1 VIDLHSHLLPGVD
14 DGSKSV
20 EQSVAVLTTMRDGG
34 VTGVCLTPHHTVSRI
49 GQGIPE
55 SHDAAFRELSRQAPH
70 GIQLY
75 RGVELMLD
83 RPVREDMFS
92 GPGLTLGGTRS
103 ILVEFTRFATAP
115 AVSNAL
121 MQIVRLGF
129 IPVLAHPERYA
140 ATTPTAA
147 WQWKSLG
154 AVLQVDATT
163 IFQPGRRGQRAR
175 ELLAHGLADIMA
187 ADNHGDGRSVLVPY
201 RLLCEQGGEHV
212 ADLLAR
218 KNPGAILAQQP
229 LDPVP
234 PLQIKPGLLVRLK
247 ELFGTEE

>member
-1 VIDLHSHLLPGVD
+1 MIDLHCHLLPGVD

-20 EQSVAVLTTMRDGG
+20 DQSVAVLRAMRDGG
-34 VTGVCLTPHHTVSRI
+34 VTAVCLTPHGTASRI
-49 GQGIPE
+49 GQGIPAA
-55 SHDAAFRELSRQAPH
+55 HDAAFRRLSQKAPE
-70 GIQLY
+70 GILLL
-75 RGVELMLD
+75 RGIELMLD
-83 RPVREDMFS
+83 RAVSDELLS
-92 GPGLTLGGTRS
+92 QPGFTLGGTKA
-103 ILVEFTRFATAP
+103 ILVEFSRFVTAP

-121 MQIVRLGF
+121 MQIVRLGL

-140 ATTPTAA
+140 ATTPSAA

-154 AVLQVDATT
+154 AVMQVDATT

-175 ELLAHGLADIMA
+175 DLLAHGMADIMA

-218 KNPGAILAQQP
+218 KNPGAILAEKP

-234 PLQIKPGLLVRLK
+234 SLPIKTGLFTRLK
-247 ELFGTEE
+247 ELFGSEE

>member
-1 VIDLHSHLLPGVD
+1 MIDLHSHLLPGVD

-20 EQSVAVLTTMRDGG
+20 EQSVGVLTTMRDGG

-49 GQGIPE
+49 GQGIPA
-55 SHDAAFRELSRQAPH
+55 SHDAAFRQLSLKAPE
-70 GIQLY
+70 GLQLY

-83 RPVREDMFS
+83 RSVREEL
-92 GPGLTLGGTRS
+92 GAAPGITLGGTRC

-121 MQIVRLGF
+121 MQILRLGL
-129 IPVLAHPERYA
+129 IPLLAHPERYA

-154 AVLQVDATT
+154 ALLQVDATT
-163 IFQPGRRGQRAR
+163 IFHPGRRGQRAR
-175 ELLAHGLADIMA
+175 ELLAHGLADVMA
-187 ADNHGDGRSVLVPY
+187 ADNHGDGRSLLVPY

-218 KNPGAILAQQP
+218 KNPGAILAQQA

-234 PLQIKPGLLVRLK
+234 ALQIKTGLFTRLK

>member
-1 VIDLHSHLLPGVD
+1 VIDLHCHLLPGVD

-34 VTGVCLTPHHTVSRI
+34 VTAVCLTPHHTVSRI
-49 GQGIPE
+49 AKGIPE
-55 SHDAAFRELSRQAPH
+55 AHDAAFRQLSVKAPQ
-70 GIQLY
+70 GIELY

-83 RPVREDMFS
+83 RPVGEELRS
-92 GPGLTLGGTRS
+92 GPGLTLAGTRF
-103 ILVEFTRFATAP
+103 ILVEFSRFASAP

-121 MQIVRLGF
+121 MQIIRLGLT
-129 IPVLAHPERYA
+129 PVLAHPERYA
-140 ATTPTAA
+140 ATTPNAA

-154 AVLQVDATT
+154 AVMQVDATT

-187 ADNHGDGRSVLVPY
+187 ADNHGDGRSLLVPY
-201 RLLCEQGGEHV
+201 RMLCEQGGEHV

-234 PLQIKPGLLVRLK
+234 ALQIKTGLFTRLK
-247 ELFGTEE
+247 DLFGTEE